1 MAASGEES
9 ARRQTALVN
18 RSFRRIRSGDSLCDV
33 AVIPCSTW
41 SSDQRG
47 TRSSTKCCIDR
58 MYPSVTRRWTAR
70 ATGQD
75 IRIRELAGREN
86 AVIAKTTV
94 PSSEMLA
101 MNASSPSSGCPGSV
115 PYANPHRPGSS
126 TISMTRQG
134 AAIALRGGADGDDH
148 CRTGSD
154 LCPLRQH
161 PDAGDAVRPPH
172 LEPLDRT
179 IERLGPATEHDL
191 VMIVA
196 IPERMLAGQGR
207 RRFGVRG

>member
-1 MAASGEES
+1 
-9 ARRQTALVN
+9 
-18 RSFRRIRSGDSLCDV
+18 
-33 AVIPCSTW
+33 
-41 SSDQRG
+41 
-47 TRSSTKCCIDR
+47 
-58 MYPSVTRRWTAR
+58 
-70 ATGQD
+70 
-75 IRIRELAGREN
+75 
-86 AVIAKTTV
+86 
-94 PSSEMLA
+94 
-101 MNASSPSSGCPGSV
+101 
-115 PYANPHRPGSS
+115 
-126 TISMTRQG
+126 MTRQG

-207 RRFGVRG
+207 RRSAYVGSAELALSTSRAIDSESVGRTNIISPGRIGTS